1 MISIEVDGDADSV
14 SEAATLWTYA
24 TSLGG
29 VESLLERRRRW
40 AFESE
45 LVPQNL
51 IRLSLGIEHPEDLWA
66 DLDQA
71 LNGISPAR

>member
-1 MISIEVDGDADSV
+1 MAAIEVVGNADNVCRS
-14 SEAATLWTYA
+14 TNLWTYA

-45 LVPQNL
+45 SVPVNL
-51 IRLSLGIEHPEDLWA
+51 IRLSLGIEHPDDLWA
-66 DLDQA
+66 DLDLA
-71 LNGISPAR
+71 LSKA